1 MTGELC
7 RVMSAQWKSELD
19 NVVLEVPDEN
29 NPKIS
34 NDSERCSWNQLLSE
48 LSDSGISDAT
58 INSHELS
65 TPIVEGGKVTNR
77 TIHSPLFLNPILV
90 SLQEKKTIM
99 QEISH
104 PPKKRIMQEKAHG

>member
-1 MTGELC
+1 
-7 RVMSAQWKSELD
+7 MSAQWKSELD

-65 TPIVEGGKVTNR
+65 TPIVEGGKDLD
-77 TIHSPLFLNPILV
+77 HSRALEKVWRVEYVKAINDVWMEQTCRDAVFMCASSFQSSSVFWIL
-90 SLQEKKTIM
+90 
-99 QEISH
+99 
-104 PPKKRIMQEKAHG
+104 RAH